1 MDVIFVFY
9 DFYLYLFGMYFY
21 GNLFSF
27 DKGRLVLRV
36 SFFIVLILNVV
47 KLVWKKKYIKIIK
60 GCRVNIFFFYMVRFI
75 IFCRKIL

>member
-47 KLVWKKKYIKIIK
+47 KLVWKNNIKSIVIK
-60 GCRVNIFFFYMVRFI
+60 GSMV
-75 IFCRKIL
+75 

>member
-47 KLVWKKKYIKIIK
+47 KLVWKNIILKVIK
-60 GCRVNIFFFYMVRFI
+60 GSMV
-75 IFCRKIL
+75 

>member
-1 MDVIFVFY
+1 MDVILFFY
-9 DFYLYLFGMYFY
+9 DFYLFLFGMYFY

-47 KLVWKKKYIKIIK
+47 KLV
-60 GCRVNIFFFYMVRFI
+60 
-75 IFCRKIL
+75 

>member
-9 DFYLYLFGMYFY
+9 DFYLFLFGMYFY

-47 KLVWKKKYIKIIK
+47 KLV
-60 GCRVNIFFFYMVRFI
+60 
-75 IFCRKIL
+75 